1 MRRSKRAIAIV
12 ASDERRA
19 QLGVCIDAIRKFN
32 WEIDICVLYYGDA
45 RHLIFS
51 QQRIDVFY
59 PSMDFEPDQLME
71 EIIASRP
78 GFARRL
84 LFLGGYQQV
93 LQIGADVIFYHDPAE
108 IFDTY
113 KEYDAAGAPHI
124 LSPITEDGR
133 VPHNQQ
139 VHLTGHLNSDVTLWN
154 NAPSTI
160 KFLEW
165 QRDELRKVNLFAPEK
180 GYFFDQVYLSF
191 APYFINNFH
200 IIKDQDHNIAYYNLH
215 ERDLSRIKTFHFT
228 GYKEDN
234 PSYLSKYMQRLEHMT
249 LPVYRL
255 IEDYQ
260 NRLDDWRKRNE

>member
-19 QLGVCIDAIRKFN
+19 QLGVCIEAIRKFN
-32 WEIDICVLYYGDA
+32 YEIDICVLYYGDE
-45 RHLIFS
+45 RHLVYSPLNIEVFS
-51 QQRIDVFY
+51 PGPRQEGKTLI
-59 PSMDFEPDQLME
+59 E
-71 EIIASRP
+71 EIIEVRP
-78 GFARRL
+78 TFARRL

-108 IFDTY
+108 IFESY
-113 KEYDAAGAPHI
+113 KQYDAAGTPHI
-124 LSPITEDGR
+124 LSPIEEDGR
-133 VPHNQQ
+133 VPHNRQ
-139 VHLTGHLNSDVTLWN
+139 VHLTGQLNSDVALWN
-154 NAPSTI
+154 NSPSTI

-165 QRDELRKVNLFAPEK
+165 QYAELKKANIIDIQN

-215 ERDLSRIKTFHFT
+215 ERDLNHIKTFQFT
-228 GYKEDN
+228 GYQEN
-234 PSYLSKYMQRLEHMT
+234 TPSYLSKYMQRLENMT

-260 NRLDDWRKRNE
+260 NRLDDWRKRNA